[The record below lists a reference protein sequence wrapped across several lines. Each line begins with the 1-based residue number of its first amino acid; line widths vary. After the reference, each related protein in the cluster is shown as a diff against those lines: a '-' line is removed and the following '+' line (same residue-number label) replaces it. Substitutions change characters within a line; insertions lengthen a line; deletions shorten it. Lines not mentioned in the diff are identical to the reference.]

1 MRIARRSFTAR
12 GGIVAVRSNGVE
24 AGTGLVLAILSLTG
38 LMVSFSESML
48 IPALPVLQAEFHTTQ
63 AVISWVPA
71 IYLLFGSLATPSFGK
86 LGDSYGKKKLLLV
99 ALIVY
104 TVAVFANGFAWSIDS
119 LLVFRAIQ
127 GVGLAMFPL
136 AFAIIRDEF
145 PRDEVATA
153 TGLVSAM
160 FAVGATIGFVGGGW
174 ITQTFSWQT
183 NYHVLAP
190 VAAVVTLLVAWRVHA
205 SQVQMSSRLDI
216 WGVLLLGIAV
226 IGFLVPLTQ
235 GGVWGWRSPYT
246 LGLFAVGVVATIVLV
261 YTEFHVSDPLID
273 FKAKGVR
280 YILETHFTMF
290 IAGFSMFL
298 AYMAIVYLTRTP
310 PPVGF
315 GLDTFQAALAFV
327 PAGLVVL
334 VAGPLFGRRVKRRG
348 AKNALMLAALIV
360 AASFVFFMLFN
371 RTLLEVVLG
380 SVILFAG
387 VGGVFV
393 AAINVL
399 MIYAPASRTGAETAL
414 NMVFRFI
421 GGAVGT
427 AVAGEL
433 LTLYEAPITV
443 DIPGGTAVVLAP
455 TTQAFAYIAVIALIL
470 SLVGIVTA
478 YALKRAPDIELPEN
492 GDLQMP
498 AG

>member
-1 MRIARRSFTAR
+1 
-12 GGIVAVRSNGVE
+12 
-24 AGTGLVLAILSLTG
+24 
-38 LMVSFSESML
+38 MVSFSESML
-48 IPALPVLQAEFHTTQ
+48 IPALPVLQAEFHTTE

-71 IYLLFGSLATPSFGK
+71 IYLLFGSLTTPSFGK
-86 LGDSYGKKKLLLV
+86 LGDAYGKKKLLII
-99 ALIVY
+99 ALIAY
-104 TVAVFANGFAWSIDS
+104 TIAVIGNGYAWSIDS

-145 PRDEVATA
+145 PHGKVATA
-153 TGLVSAM
+153 IGLVSAM
-160 FAVGATIGFVGGGW
+160 FAVGATIGLVGGGW

-183 NYHVLAP
+183 NYHLLAP
-190 VAAVVTLLVAWRVHA
+190 VAAVVTLLVVWRVHESPVRA
-205 SQVQMSSRLDI
+205 PSRLDI

-235 GGVWGWRSPYT
+235 GGVWGWASPFT
-246 LGLFAVGVVATIVLV
+246 LGLFAIGVVATMALV
-261 YTEFHVSDPLID
+261 YAELHVGDPLID
-273 FKAKGVR
+273 FRLKGVR
-280 YILETHFTMF
+280 YVLETNFVMF
-290 IAGFSMFL
+290 IAGFAMFL
-298 AYMAIVYLTRTP
+298 AYLAIVYLTRTP

-327 PAGLVVL
+327 PAGLVIL
-334 VAGPLFGRRVKRRG
+334 FAGPLFGSLVKRRG

-360 AASFVFFMLFN
+360 AASFVFFALFN
-371 RTLLEVVLG
+371 GTLLEIVLG
-380 SVILFAG
+380 TMILFAG

-393 AAINVL
+393 SGINVL
-399 MIYAPASRTGAETAL
+399 IMYVPASKTGAETAL
-414 NMVFRFI
+414 NTVFRFI

-455 TTQAFAYIAVIALIL
+455 TAQAFAYIAVIALVL

-492 GDLQMP
+492 GDLQMS